1 MTLGTYLRIAREQAR
16 EQDRAF
22 SLRKVAQRVG
32 IEPAYLSKIERGE
45 TPPPSEATIRR
56 LAEEL
61 HEKPDLLLA
70 MAGKVSRDLQDI
82 ILHRPQLFA
91 ELLRQ
96 LKDAPDHAILSVVKE
111 VRDGDWLGRGLR
123 GGCQWAVGAPVFSS
137 PENGCYSMATM
148 TTRRTNRQGSA
159 ETTREESV
167 NVLLAQLLRNRGMS
181 AKAER
186 RSREGVPDIRVKLT
200 SDDLIILECKWEG
213 SAELLENQLQ
223 GRLEGFSGAL
233 GTIGLLYPDRL
244 RYAEDTLAELES
256 ASDLQWWV
264 HGSHG
269 AATHV
274 SHFRTGSVADLA
286 DQLRILPLELEGVDR
301 VSAAA
306 VTVKYALEQATKQ
319 LTRHARISHRIAEI
333 IAQTDKEKDRAAALQ
348 IGCLVLFNALAFQ
361 DRLAAAN
368 ESVPTVREAL
378 GRGIPGL
385 HDAWRSICDNIDY
398 VPVFEL
404 AAEILDVLDDGPDEV
419 QAPVIDPLVR
429 AVNDTRKL
437 EGHDLSG
444 RLFHTLLTDAKFTG
458 AYYTSVPAA
467 TLLARLV
474 FHGWPANVDWQDYE
488 FPASINVADLAC
500 GTGTLLMAVAT
511 EAERLHTSTGGRN
524 APELHKAMV
533 EKALHGYDVQ
543 LSAVHFAA
551 TSLAMLNPDIQFD
564 RMNLYVMPL
573 GAEGP
578 NISLGSL
585 DFLGSDEAAVQ
596 FALSAEDLGVTA
608 MDAERVS
615 GGGSQGAREGITAKL
630 PNLDLVIMNPP
641 FNRSVGGNLLF
652 GSLPPA
658 ERRKLQNELSRRLK
672 PMAGY
677 SRQASATAGLGS
689 AFVAAASPKLR
700 PGEGRMALVLPG
712 TVCTGPSWAQTRA
725 LIERDFTL
733 DTVITSH
740 DPQRWNFSDSTD
752 LSESLLIATRRADD
766 DDRTERRTTFVNLW
780 RNPDGVLDAHRA
792 AQAIVATTPARLEET
807 GTALLVVDGLH
818 VGEAISVPETR
829 IRSRKWVGVQF
840 ARADLIRSA
849 LRLLDDGEVWV
860 PGGVSTGGIPLC
872 RLGALG
878 QIGPDR
884 RDVWDG
890 FKRTDSITA
899 YPMVENHD
907 TEQRKR
913 LVAEPDCYLAPLT
926 TPQPGR
932 HLKPIAQLWPKAGRL
947 LVAERLW
954 LETTRVVAMW
964 SEERVLSN
972 VWWPTRVEDVLHEKA
987 LAVWL
992 NSSLGLL
999 TILAQRTSTRGGWI
1013 AMKKA
1018 DLEELPVL
1026 DVRQLSASQVQ
1037 GLSRLFD
1044 EMAESE
1050 FERLSGMAHCPA
1062 RCTLD
1067 HGVSEILGLPDL
1079 AKLRDLLASEPV
1091 VSNRRL

>member
-1 MTLGTYLRIAREQAR
+1 
-16 EQDRAF
+16 
-22 SLRKVAQRVG
+22 
-32 IEPAYLSKIERGE
+32 
-45 TPPPSEATIRR
+45 
-56 LAEEL
+56 
-61 HEKPDLLLA
+61 
-70 MAGKVSRDLQDI
+70 
-82 ILHRPQLFA
+82 
-91 ELLRQ
+91 
-96 LKDAPDHAILSVVKE
+96 
-111 VRDGDWLGRGLR
+111 
-123 GGCQWAVGAPVFSS
+123 
-137 PENGCYSMATM
+137 
-148 TTRRTNRQGSA
+148 
-159 ETTREESV
+159 
-167 NVLLAQLLRNRGMS
+167 MS

-186 RSREGVPDIRVKLT
+186 RSKEGVPDIRVRLT

-213 SAELLENQLQ
+213 SEDQLEGQLQ
-223 GRLEGFSGAL
+223 GRLEGFSDAL
-233 GTIGLLYPDRL
+233 GTVGILYPERL
-244 RYAEDTLAELES
+244 RHAEDTLVELAA

-264 HGSHG
+264 HGSRG
-269 AATHV
+269 AAKIETRI
-274 SHFRTGSVADLA
+274 RTGSVAELA
-286 DQLRILPLELEGVDR
+286 DHLRILPLELEGVDR

-306 VTVKYALEQATKQ
+306 VTVRYALEQATKQ
-319 LTRHARISHRIAEI
+319 LTGHARISHLVAEI
-333 IAQTDKEKDRAAALQ
+333 IARTDKEKDRAAALQ

-368 ESVPTVREAL
+368 EGVPTVKEAL
-378 GRGIPGL
+378 SKGIPGL
-385 HDAWRSICDNIDY
+385 HDAWRSICDEIDY

-404 AAEILDVLDDGPDEV
+404 AADILDVLGDGPDETQV
-419 QAPVIDPLVR
+419 PVIEPLVR

-467 TLLARLV
+467 TLLTRLV
-474 FHGWPANVDWQDYE
+474 FHGWPANVDWRDYE

-500 GTGTLLMAVAT
+500 GTGTLLMAVAS
-511 EAERLHTSTGGRN
+511 EAERLHTSAGGLN
-524 APELHKAMV
+524 APDLHKAMV

-585 DFLGSDEAAVQ
+585 DFLGADEAAVQ
-596 FALSAEDLGVTA
+596 FALSSDDLSITP

-615 GGGSQGAREGITAKL
+615 GSGTQGAREGVTAKL

-641 FNRSVGGNLLF
+641 FTRSVGGNLLF
-652 GSLPPA
+652 GSLPAA

-689 AFVAAASPKLR
+689 AFVAAASPKLL
-700 PGEGRMALVLPG
+700 PGEGRLALVLPG

-733 DTVITSH
+733 ETVITSH

-766 DDRTERRTTFVNLW
+766 DRVERRTTFVNLC
-780 RNPDGVLDAHRA
+780 RNPDGVLDAHRT

-807 GTALLVVDGLH
+807 GTALLEVDGVH
-818 VGEAISVPETR
+818 IGEAVSFPESR
-829 IRSRKWVGVQF
+829 FHGRKWAAMQF
-840 ARADLIRSA
+840 ARADLTRSA
-849 LRLLDDGEVWV
+849 LRLLGAGEVWI
-860 PGGVSTGGIPLC
+860 PGVESTGSIQLC
-872 RLGALG
+872 RLDALG

-884 RDVWDG
+884 RDMWDG
-890 FKRTDSITA
+890 FVRTDSITA

-913 LVAEPDCYLAPLT
+913 LVADPDCYLAPLT
-926 TPQPGR
+926 APRKGR
-932 HLKPIAQLWPKAGRL
+932 RLKPTAQLWPKAGRL
-947 LVAERLW
+947 LIAERLR
-954 LETTRVVAMW
+954 LDTTRVVTMW
-964 SEERVLSN
+964 SASRVLSN
-972 VWWPTRVEDVLHEKA
+972 VWWPIRIEDVPHEKA

-999 TILAQRTSTRGGWI
+999 TILTQRTSTEGGWG

-1018 DLEELPVL
+1018 DLEALPVL

-1050 FERLSGMAHCPA
+1050 FERLSGMAHCSA
-1062 RCTLD
+1062 RRSLD
-1067 HGVSEILGLPDL
+1067 DGISEVLGLPDL
-1079 AKLRDLLASEPV
+1079 SKLRDLLASEPV